1 MDIDITVDGQVA
13 PAQVADARSLV
24 ESLQQYTDADDA
36 PMAVRLTVRERPG
49 HGDRHR
55 EPFVVDASMPFD
67 GRVLAAHA
75 TAPTPVEATDAVV
88 RRLRRQMRRIVDSDV
103 ALRNDPRSIQKA
115 IDDFRQ
121 AERPLPVQQ
130 LKDPEEREIISRRP
144 YAASPE
150 PTLSAI
156 VDLLE
161 DAELFHVFVHVRT
174 DEDVVVYWRDDG
186 RIGLLFPPGSV
197 LGDEADVVP
206 KPSRYEGPLS
216 LVAARSEM
224 DVLNHR
230 FLYFTDAD
238 DGRGKVLYLRAD
250 GDYGLVEPE

>member
-13 PAQVADARSLV
+13 PTQLTHARELV
-24 ESLQQYTDADDA
+24 ESLQRYADADEA
-36 PMAVRLTVRERPG
+36 PMAVRLTMREGPG
-49 HGDRHR
+49 RSGPSQ
-55 EPFVVDASMPFD
+55 PFVVDASMPFD

-88 RRLRRQMRRIVDSDV
+88 RRLRRQMRRIVDSQV
-103 ALRNDPRSIQKA
+103 AVRNDPRTIQKA

-121 AERPLPVQQ
+121 ADRPLPVQR
-130 LKDPEEREIISRRP
+130 LKPPEEREIVSRRP
-144 YAASPE
+144 FGSSPE

-174 DEDVVVYWRDDG
+174 TEDVVVYWRDDG
-186 RIGLLFPPGSV
+186 RIGLLFPPGSA
-197 LGDEADVVP
+197 LADEADVVP
-206 KPSRYEGPLS
+206 KPSRYDEPLS
-216 LVAARSEM
+216 LVTARSEM

-230 FLYFTDAD
+230 FLYFVDAE
-238 DGRGKVLYLRAD
+238 DGRGKVLYLRTD